1 MEFRKETHIKPTV
14 RCHMDA
20 SYTSHTLH
28 AFSVGGFTEQSA
40 LVGPG
45 LTQFQIGHFEGI
57 QAIHIKPEVERC

>member
-1 MEFRKETHIKPTV
+1 
-14 RCHMDA
+14 MDA